1 MSYTAIR
8 TFRSESAFILEL
20 DRKPRRN
27 AFSGRMM
34 EEIIQ
39 AMDSVAADTEVR
51 GVVIH
56 GGPEAFSAGAD
67 LNEALA
73 LDSVPQSVAYFERWH
88 RLCAALEKSPKP
100 VIAAIEG
107 HCLTGGL
114 ELALACD
121 LRFAGQGSTFGI
133 TSARIGTVPGGGGAQ
148 RLARLVGPSRAME
161 LLFAAEPVPADEA
174 FRIGLVNR
182 VVAKGGALAHALETV
197 TLYAQRAPL
206 SLAWNKRAVQRGMQ
220 VGLDAAL
227 EYETFLVSGIF
238 STADRREGMAAFLEK
253 RPAQFTGS

>member
-1 MSYTAIR
+1 MNPTTIR
-8 TFRSESAFILEL
+8 TLRVESAFVIEL
-20 DRKPRRN
+20 DRKQRRN
-27 AFSGRMM
+27 AFSGEMM

-39 AMDSVAADTEVR
+39 AMVGLATDAEVR
-51 GVVIH
+51 GVIIH
-56 GGPEAFSAGAD
+56 GGSEMFSAGAD

-73 LDSVPQSVAYFERWH
+73 LESVPQSVAYFERWH

-121 LRFAGQGSTFGI
+121 LRFAGEGSTFGI

-148 RLARLVGPSRAME
+148 RLARLVGPSKAME
-161 LLFAAEPVPADEA
+161 LLFSAEPVEA
-174 FRIGLVNR
+174 AEALRIGMVNR
-182 VVAKGGALAHALETV
+182 VVTRGSAFDEALAAV
-197 TLYAQRAPL
+197 RLYAQRAPL

-220 VGLDAAL
+220 LGLDAAL

-253 RPAQFTGS
+253 RAAQFTGS

>member
-1 MSYTAIR
+1 MTDTAIR
-8 TFRSESAFILEL
+8 TSRSEAAFIVEL
-20 DRKPRRN
+20 DRKQRRN
-27 AFSGRMM
+27 AFSAQMM
-34 EEIIQ
+34 EELIQ
-39 AMDSVAADTEVR
+39 AMESAATDAEVR
-51 GVVIH
+51 GVIIH
-56 GGPEAFSAGAD
+56 GGPEMFSAGAD

-73 LDSVPQSVAYFERWH
+73 LASVPQCVAYFERWH

-121 LRFAGQGSTFGI
+121 LRFAAEGSTFGI

-148 RLARLVGPSRAME
+148 RLARLVGPSKAME
-161 LLFAAEPVPADEA
+161 LLFAAEPVPAGEA
-174 FRIGLVNR
+174 LRIGLVNR
-182 VVAKGGALAHALETV
+182 LVAKGSALEQALATV
-197 TLYAQRAPL
+197 RLYAQRAPL

-220 VGLDAAL
+220 VGLEAAL

-238 STADRREGMAAFLEK
+238 STSDRREGMAAFLEK
-253 RPAQFTGS
+253 RPAHFTGS